1 MIQAS
6 ILLLSLLS
14 PLLASAFTIP
24 LNQQS
29 SGIVTCKSSRSTTTA
44 FMTKVAEN
52 FDTKLVITGNNIDL
66 TDALQDYA
74 EKRIGGLLEKL
85 GNGIVNECD
94 VHLSVCKNPKV
105 KDGHRVD
112 CTTSLKGLT
121 IHCKEERSDMYSSID
136 AAAKALSSK
145 LQKYRS
151 RRKQGWHSGNKMGN
165 DLMEALEEL
174 ESDEIDDEVAAEVS
188 QDEADKAMSKAGD
201 FIDPNEPN
209 IMKVNSYD
217 LEQAIPIKEAVFALD
232 YVDHDFFVFKDEE
245 TGKPSIV
252 YKRNAGG
259 IGLIEIP

>member
-1 MIQAS
+1 MIQAR
-6 ILLLSLLS
+6 IVLLSLLS

-29 SGIVTCKSSRSTTTA
+29 SGIVTCESSRSTTTA

>member
-1 MIQAS
+1 MIEAR
-6 ILLLSLLS
+6 IVLLSLLS

-29 SGIVTCKSSRSTTTA
+29 SSIVTCKSSRSTTTT
-44 FMTKVAEN
+44 FMTKIDETDA
-52 FDTKLVITGNNIDL
+52 KLVITGNNIDL
-66 TDALQDYA
+66 TGALQDYT

-105 KDGHRVD
+105 KDAHRVD

-121 IHCKEERSDMYSSID
+121 IHCKEESSDMYASID

-145 LQKYRS
+145 LQKYRA

-165 DLMEALEEL
+165 DLMEALEQM
-174 ESDEIDDEVAAEVS
+174 ESDEIDDAVAAEVS
-188 QDEADKAMSKAGD
+188 REEAEKAMSKAGD
-201 FIDPNEPN
+201 FIDSNEPN

-217 LEQAIPIKEAVFALD
+217 LESPIPIKEAVFALD